1 MVSHYFGWWFTIPC
15 WVSMAFLNHRGWSYV
30 ETRRWTLLAAAVQI
44 SESVKL
50 MPKWD
55 WVMLTNITGQLHVS
69 TMVMTYNT
77 YDTYNSFNL
86 TFCLFEPEAVIIDSG
101 NILQSIFQVAFMAGD
116 LTQPHFFGIGRR
128 SLPNMTILQTLQ
140 ASGPI
145 VVPRMNSRAQY
156 HHAKVRVS
164 TFCSQGLSAS
174 GTSNVRIRS
183 RCCFYER
190 PSQPSHRHSGMV
202 SLETP
207 IIFCPKMPKKRW

>member
-1 MVSHYFGWWFTIPC
+1 MIHHGGWCPGCPSHITLDGDLPPGELCSQPRCKSLSLWNWCLSGIGSC
-15 WVSMAFLNHRGWSYV
+15 W
-30 ETRRWTLLAAAVQI
+30 Q
-44 SESVKL
+44 
-50 MPKWD
+50 
-55 WVMLTNITGQLHVS
+55 TGHLHVS

-77 YDTYNSFNL
+77 YNTYNSFNL